1 MGWFNMI
8 VSILTGKILSE
19 NTIAVP
25 QGEQL
30 EVNLLKVIKKKDKLF
45 FCSFCTVSILECS
58 HQSN

>member
-1 MGWFNMI
+1 MI

-30 EVNLLKVIKKKDKLF
+30 EVNLLKVIAKRINYFL
-45 FCSFCTVSILECS
+45 
-58 HQSN
+58 